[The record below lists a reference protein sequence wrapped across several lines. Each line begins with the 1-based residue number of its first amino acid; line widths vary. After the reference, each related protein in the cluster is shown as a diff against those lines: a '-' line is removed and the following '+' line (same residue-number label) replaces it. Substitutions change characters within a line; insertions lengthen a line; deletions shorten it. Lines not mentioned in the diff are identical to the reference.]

1 MFIDL
6 IHNEICCVNEL
17 LCSGML
23 SLTQKLS
30 LGQSRITG
38 KRITINGQF
47 FYAALCDCVQAEC
60 LTPVNELS
68 FHSFNAQ
75 LSPERCWRGP
85 RSQERETERHREPE
99 SQRETE
105 RQREPERE
113 RERERQT
120 DRGTETDRQTE
131 TETSH
136 SHRQTNRRTDIS
148 SITELREVNI
158 SPCLQIQYPH
168 TQTTDC

>member
-1 MFIDL
+1 MDL
-6 IHNEICCVNEL
+6 THNEICCVNEL
-17 LCSGML
+17 LCCGML
-23 SLTQKLS
+23 CLTQKLS

-113 RERERQT
+113 RERKTDRQRHRDRQT
-120 DRGTETDRQTE
+120 DRDRDKPQPQTDKQTHRHLKHNR
-131 TETSH
+131 TS
-136 SHRQTNRRTDIS
+136 
-148 SITELREVNI
+148 
-158 SPCLQIQYPH
+158 
-168 TQTTDC
+168 